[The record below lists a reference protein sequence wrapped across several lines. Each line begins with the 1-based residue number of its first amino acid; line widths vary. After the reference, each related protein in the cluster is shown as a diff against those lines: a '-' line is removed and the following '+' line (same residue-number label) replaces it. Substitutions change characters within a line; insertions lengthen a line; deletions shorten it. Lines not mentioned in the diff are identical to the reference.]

1 MVDLK
6 EIERF
11 LTLSYGSGSGY
22 GYGSGDGDGYGSGD
36 GIKKINNDAVYS
48 IDSIQTIIKQIRGN
62 VAKGFILKSDLSLE
76 PCFVVKGQNYFA
88 HGETLRDAQNALEEK
103 LFQDLDVE
111 ERIEMFMK
119 QFQTGKEYPA
129 KDFYEWHNKLTGS
142 CEMGRKAFAQDHD
155 INIETDE
162 MTVSDF
168 INLTRNA
175 FGGSVIRQLEET
187 IKERNVNL

>member
-1 MVDLK
+1 M
-6 EIERF
+6 
-11 LTLSYGSGSGY
+11 
-22 GYGSGDGDGYGSGD
+22 
-36 GIKKINNDAVYS
+36 
-48 IDSIQTIIKQIRGN
+48 
-62 VAKGFILKSDLSLE
+62 
-76 PCFVVKGQNYFA
+76 
-88 HGETLRDAQNALEEK
+88 RDAQNALEEK